1 MEQFKGVNLQRKC
14 QSCNKKNF
22 PKDLGKIRIKNDEKV
37 VQHCCSIV
45 KSWQNPFEH
54 NEKIVGLSS
63 QIEAPPTVQK
73 DLMNAATIGESSF
86 KDFIKNRI
94 ESNNFG
100 FYEPIKKNK
109 LRNFDTAIIT
119 KIMRVHGKDIA
130 IKSDRETFVRLLVIQ
145 RTRKIDIKEVLR
157 HELSPVPLALS
168 NPDTA
173 STLCKTAKNELFKF
187 LKISLGTV
195 SMIPMNTPKTYDG
208 MVLLEKLPA
217 TLSTFGDIF
226 DFLIN
231 KIVKGNCKVCFFVT
245 DYYLPN
251 SIKSLE
257 RKSRSVIGLL
267 RMKVS
272 KRDH

>member
-54 NEKIVGLSS
+54 NENVVGLSS

-73 DLMNAATIGESSF
+73 DLMNAATNGESSF

-119 KIMRVHGKDIA
+119 KIMKVHGKDIA
-130 IKSDRETFVRLLVIQ
+130 IKNDRETFARLLVIQ
-145 RTRKIDIKEVLR
+145 RTREIDIKEVLR
-157 HELSPVPLALS
+157 HELSSVPLALS

-187 LKISLGTV
+187 LRFH
-195 SMIPMNTPKTYDG
+195 
-208 MVLLEKLPA
+208 LEPYQ
-217 TLSTFGDIF
+217 SFQ
-226 DFLIN
+226 
-231 KIVKGNCKVCFFVT
+231 
-245 DYYLPN
+245 
-251 SIKSLE
+251 
-257 RKSRSVIGLL
+257 
-267 RMKVS
+267 
-272 KRDH
+272 